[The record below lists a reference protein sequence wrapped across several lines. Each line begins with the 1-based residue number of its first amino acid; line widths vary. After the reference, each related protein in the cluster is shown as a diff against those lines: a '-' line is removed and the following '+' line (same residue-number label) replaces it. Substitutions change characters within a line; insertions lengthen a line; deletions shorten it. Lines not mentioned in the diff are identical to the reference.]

1 MSASPLCRLA
11 ALGLLATTASAPAGA
26 QTPIAA
32 ISADDLAAQL
42 ARTAPKADRRVL
54 QLAAHAMRCALQ
66 RPELG
71 VSSERLSVIDYSRP
85 STEPRMWVFDLARQR
100 LLFEEWVAHGR
111 NSGENRTEHF
121 SNRDG
126 SFMSSIGA
134 FTAQE
139 TYMGGN
145 GYSLRLAGLEPGFN
159 DRARERAIVIHGAPY
174 VNPSTAQ
181 LQGRLGRSLGCPAVR
196 LSVAKP
202 LIDALR
208 GGTMVFAYYPDKD
221 WLKHSQ
227 LLGGDCGTAAGLAT
241 R

>member
-1 MSASPLCRLA
+1 MSASCLCRLA